1 MLAERMYFYGKLKN
15 VFLRT
20 NTLVRDSRGRAV
32 IPSLKKVQETCRGY
46 RLILVLPDGMVPDQV
61 QDVVNHI
68 AYACRCPDVRFD
80 VRDEKVILYFNYRKL
95 PDLVVFNWQD
105 PGSGILPIYIGESW
119 AESVTIDLVRC
130 PHVLIGGETGS
141 GKTKLLQ
148 LMVVQLAGKCNLYV
162 ADLGRTDLAFTQEL
176 GATFIDTREKLLE
189 IVGHL
194 HQKLFSR
201 LAWLKE
207 NKFENV
213 DQAGRKHDVLVI
225 DELAVFRPRTGM
237 KRGDKQELM
246 AGFGKLEDLA
256 AVGRKAGINL
266 VLATQHPNR
275 DVIPPLLRE
284 NLPCRVC
291 FKTVSIWGSMAVL
304 GNPEAVNLPGV
315 KGRCVIQ
322 YQSEQKEMQVAYI
335 SRERIWELAH
345 GNN

>member
-95 PDLVVFNWQD
+95 PDLV
-105 PGSGILPIYIGESW
+105 
-119 AESVTIDLVRC
+119 
-130 PHVLIGGETGS
+130 
-141 GKTKLLQ
+141 
-148 LMVVQLAGKCNLYV
+148 
-162 ADLGRTDLAFTQEL
+162 
-176 GATFIDTREKLLE
+176 
-189 IVGHL
+189 
-194 HQKLFSR
+194 
-201 LAWLKE
+201 
-207 NKFENV
+207 
-213 DQAGRKHDVLVI
+213 
-225 DELAVFRPRTGM
+225 
-237 KRGDKQELM
+237 
-246 AGFGKLEDLA
+246 
-256 AVGRKAGINL
+256 
-266 VLATQHPNR
+266 
-275 DVIPPLLRE
+275 
-284 NLPCRVC
+284 
-291 FKTVSIWGSMAVL
+291 
-304 GNPEAVNLPGV
+304 
-315 KGRCVIQ
+315 GRCVIQ